1 MHPLNSTLVALSVA
15 AALVAGSGAAL
26 AQAAPAPAA
35 PSAVTPSEPPA
46 MSDPKQLT
54 GLAAWEKVVGNSIS
68 GMVEG
73 RAFAEYYSKDG
84 TVKFRIDGKTS
95 TGRWLVDGD
104 GICFEYPGDPR
115 ECFRLTLSDGKEV
128 IWTDGKGVIDTRG
141 TLAEGNA
148 ENL

>member
-1 MHPLNSTLVALSVA
+1 MHPLISALAAPLMV
-15 AALVAGSGAAL
+15 AALVAGSATAM
-26 AQAAPAPAA
+26 AQGTPAQ

-54 GLAAWEKVVGNSIS
+54 GLAAWEKVVGNSIT

-73 RAFAEYYSKDG
+73 RSFTEYYAKDG

-95 TGRWLVDGD
+95 VGRWLVDGD

-115 ECFRLTLSDGKEV
+115 ECFRLTLSDGKDV
-128 IWTDGKGVIDTRG
+128 VWTDGKGVIDNRG